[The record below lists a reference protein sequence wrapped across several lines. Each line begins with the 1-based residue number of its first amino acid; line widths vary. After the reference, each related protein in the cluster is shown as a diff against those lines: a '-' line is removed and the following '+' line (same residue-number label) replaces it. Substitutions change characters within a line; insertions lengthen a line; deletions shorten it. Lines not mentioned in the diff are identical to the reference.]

1 MKLKGATE
9 TESTDSMIGL
19 CESLDRQ
26 RRDLAET
33 CCSRDLAF
41 LNVPRSHK
49 VVQEVWRR
57 SDAEGRQVDWL
68 DVVQEWDWD
77 LYLV

>member
-1 MKLKGATE
+1 VSIRPLYLAPKLTQ
-9 TESTDSMIGL
+9 TFV
-19 CESLDRQ
+19 
-26 RRDLAET
+26 
-33 CCSRDLAF
+33 SRELAF

-49 VVQEVWRR
+49 VIREVWRR

-77 LYLV
+77 LNLV

>member
-1 MKLKGATE
+1 M
-9 TESTDSMIGL
+9 
-19 CESLDRQ
+19 
-26 RRDLAET
+26 
-33 CCSRDLAF
+33 RDLAF

-77 LYLV
+77 LYLVERCSLGLRDVEVYEASKRKAFD